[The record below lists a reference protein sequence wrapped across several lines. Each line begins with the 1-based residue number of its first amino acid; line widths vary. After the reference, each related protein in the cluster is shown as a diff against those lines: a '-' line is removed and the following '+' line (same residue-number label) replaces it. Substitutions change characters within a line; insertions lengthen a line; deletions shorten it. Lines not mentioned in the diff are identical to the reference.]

1 MPYRE
6 HPQYP
11 VQYPS
16 TQSRKEASMNV
27 KAFAAIVG
35 TLSLGALATGC
46 ASNKAAEGS
55 TTEASGAQASCGGD
69 KAATGTQAA
78 CSGEKAAPTEQ
89 KGEAGS
95 CGGASCSGKK

>member
-1 MPYRE
+1 
-6 HPQYP
+6 
-11 VQYPS
+11 
-16 TQSRKEASMNV
+16 MNV

-55 TTEASGAQASCGGD
+55 TTETQGAQASCGGD
-69 KAATGTQAA
+69 KAATGTQASCA
-78 CSGEKAAPTEQ
+78 GDKAAPTQQ

-95 CGGASCSGKK
+95 CGAGSCQGKK

>member
-1 MPYRE
+1 
-6 HPQYP
+6 
-11 VQYPS
+11 
-16 TQSRKEASMNV
+16 MNV

-55 TTEASGAQASCGGD
+55 ATTETQGAQASCGGD
-69 KAATGTQAA
+69 KAATGAA
-78 CSGEKAAPTEQ
+78 ASCAGDKAAPTEQ

-95 CGGASCSGKK
+95 CGAGSCSTKK